1 MSIFGKTSFDLMNSS
16 YNSPYFVMTKI
27 EQKEQNTRINPLEEC
42 KITSLKEAIITY
54 KRAFSGII
62 PKTDSSQEIHKYI
75 IEIIKKE
82 DEMDLNEKYIFS
94 IYLAMNK
101 HLLTEEIKKD
111 IMEEEFHLVLINW
124 LYGEKYYVEDV
135 LGEIENKNN
144 INTFNIYIGL
154 LINIISIFEI
164 LHIKSKDLCEF
175 KFYKKLFKINNFVKL
190 NKNLNINISLSFLIN
205 QIENLL
211 KKWDIQLDCFYL
223 AKIIKSFNETKN
235 KKLLGKKTKRSCEE
249 KERDKEDTEA
259 ESGSD
264 RGESN
269 SEISAENKF
278 GGLFVKNK
286 KALNINKKVNFDLE
300 INKIVIFDAEEKV
313 SNLFSIKQ

>member
-1 MSIFGKTSFDLMNSS
+1 MSFFGKCSFGLMNSC
-16 YNSPYFVMTKI
+16 YNTPLFSTTKI
-27 EQKEQNTRINPLEEC
+27 EQKEENAKKYPLVDY
-42 KITSLKEAIITY
+42 KITSLKDAIAIY
-54 KRAFSGII
+54 KKAFADKI

-75 IEIIKKE
+75 IETIKKE

-101 HLLTEEIKKD
+101 HLLNEEIKKD

-124 LYGEKYYVEDV
+124 LYEEKYYVED
-135 LGEIENKNN
+135 LLNENNNSNN
-144 INTFNIYIGL
+144 IKNFNIYIGL

-190 NKNLNINISLSFLIN
+190 NINININISLSFLIN
-205 QIENLL
+205 KIEKLL
-211 KKWDIQLDCFYL
+211 KKWDTQTNCFYL
-223 AKIIKSFNETKN
+223 AKSIKSFNETKKVN
-235 KKLLGKKTKRSCEE
+235 LLGRKTKRSIE
-249 KERDKEDTEA
+249 KDRDKEDTEA

-269 SEISAENKF
+269 WENCTESKF

-286 KALNINKKVNFDLE
+286 NSLNKTKKVNFDLE
-300 INKIVIFDAEEKV
+300 SNKTIVFDNEEKV
-313 SNLFSIKQ
+313 SNLFSIKF